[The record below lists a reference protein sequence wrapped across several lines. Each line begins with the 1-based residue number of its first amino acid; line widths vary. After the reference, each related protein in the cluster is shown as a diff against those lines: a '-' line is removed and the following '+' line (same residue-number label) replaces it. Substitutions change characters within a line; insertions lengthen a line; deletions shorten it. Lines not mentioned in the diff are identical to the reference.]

1 MKLDE
6 KTIEKKYI
14 YKGRIIN
21 AAPTP
26 PNCPTASRLCARWW
40 SIPAE

>member
-21 AAPTP
+21 VRTDTAEL
-26 PNCPTASRLCARWW
+26 PTASRLCAR
-40 SIPAE
+40 

>member
-14 YKGRIIN
+14 YKGRIIMS
-21 AAPTP
+21 APTP
-26 PNCPTASRLCARWW
+26 PNCPTASRLCVKSW